1 MKAVIFAATL
11 SLLSIK
17 TLWFSRVLY
26 VFVRVVET
34 TRREKLHKGLHKLL
48 MIIKIQTTAQNI
60 FMFGFLQC
68 LCQQAVL
75 RGFFVFN
82 SPSGRCENNRE
93 GNVVNTDG
101 DQFT

>member
-34 TRREKLHKGLHKLL
+34 TRREKLHKGLVHKLF

-75 RGFFVFN
+75 RGFFCF
-82 SPSGRCENNRE
+82 
-93 GNVVNTDG
+93 
-101 DQFT
+101 